1 LAFGGLHIRYFR
13 GIGRG
18 VPGRYFRAMRS
29 ASHEKK
35 ILENIQRLTFCT
47 ECLEDFLDYSL
58 IPFGSTWKYLCW
70 KCYRDAV
77 KQAREKDALS
87 QTNSTARRKSD
98 L

>member
-1 LAFGGLHIRYFR
+1 
-13 GIGRG
+13 
-18 VPGRYFRAMRS
+18 MRS

-35 ILENIQRLTFCT
+35 ILENIQRLSFCT